1 MPGYSQ
7 RAGGGTVSLVTGM
20 AGGRAA
26 AATGRGPCLLIGGT
40 ADKVRDGRLARSLT
54 PHVLKI
60 DRADHG
66 MLVPGY
72 LSESATVLG

>member
-1 MPGYSQ
+1 MWLTPILTDEP
-7 RAGGGTVSLVTGM
+7 TV
-20 AGGRAA
+20 AA
-26 AATGRGPCLLIGGT
+26 AAGRGPCLLISGT

-66 MLVPGY
+66 MLVRSY
-72 LSESATVLG
+72 LAVACHLRR